1 MYIMCILMLRIY
13 FYKGDKMADEEVM
26 EIMKEVD
33 TDGDGKI
40 DYQGK

>member
-1 MYIMCILMLRIY
+1 MLRIY